1 MYSNNQIP
9 PLPLNQ
15 NQATQRRIE
24 HSGLRR
30 RMLCG
35 QWLQDLIDEIANHIP
50 ESRQAAWGVPDMS
63 SNIFK
68 ASVDALC
75 GLYVEPPTISVTE
88 AGGQTAEGLVGRE
101 GLVNDA
107 GLWSMMQKVQYYTL
121 GMNECMIRVDMT
133 DDGQGLLY
141 RIVTVDMVDAEASAG
156 DPSRPHTIKETRLRY
171 CHECNK
177 HEWTVDHLSIENP
190 QNPVYEIYTLNQNG
204 ERADD
209 VTEKYLGQQM
219 SGASYP
225 YRDSAGQPFL
235 PYSLYHA
242 EVHGPL
248 FDAYANRECV
258 MGALNAA
265 VLYTYFLHLCRD
277 CSHPQRYLMGATLAG
292 LDTFDNNLESRRQA
306 IASDPASILVFT
318 PDPDLQAG
326 QQPQIGQYQ
335 AGGDVGQM
343 LESITVYERR
353 ISSYMGINPADVQK
367 MSGDPRSGYAIAIS
381 RSSLRESQ
389 RKYAPSFRRADV
401 ETLEISAKISNRYL
415 GTSYPESGY
424 RVEYHAI
431 PLSPQESKEQRE
443 NMLALLAAGLISKVD
458 AMKILHPDFDDTD
471 ARRELLK
478 IQQDNLTF

>member
-1 MYSNNQIP
+1 MYKDTQIP
-9 PLPLNQ
+9 AMPMQP

-35 QWLQDLIDEIANHIP
+35 QWLQDLIDEISQHIP

-88 AGGQTAEGLVGRE
+88 TAGQSAEGIVGRE
-101 GLVNDA
+101 GLVNAA

-121 GMNECMIRVDMT
+121 GMNECFIRVDMT

-156 DPSRPHTIKETRLRY
+156 DPSRPHTIKEMRLRF
-171 CHECNK
+171 CHECKK
-177 HEWTVDHLSIENP
+177 HEWTVDHLSIKDP
-190 QNPVYEIYTLNQNG
+190 QNPIYEIYTVNQNG

-209 VTEKYLGQQM
+209 VTQKYLGQAQ
-219 SGASYP
+219 SGAAYP
-225 YRDSAGQPFL
+225 YRDSAGEPFL
-235 PYSLYHA
+235 PYSLYHS
-242 EVHGPL
+242 EIHGHL
-248 FDAYANRECV
+248 FDAYANREVV

-292 LDTFDNNLESRRQA
+292 LDTFDNNIEARRQA

-389 RKYAPSFRRADV
+389 RKYAPAFRRADV
-401 ETLEISAKISNRYL
+401 ETLEISAKISNRYMN
-415 GTSYPESGY
+415 TSYPETGY

-443 NMLALLAAGLISKVD
+443 NMLSLLQAGLISKVD

-471 ARRELLK
+471 AKRELLK
-478 IQQDNLTF
+478 IQNDNLSF

>member
-1 MYSNNQIP
+1 MYKDTQIP
-9 PLPLNQ
+9 AMPMQP

-35 QWLQDLIDEIANHIP
+35 QWLQDLIDEISQHIP

-88 AGGQTAEGLVGRE
+88 STGQSAEGLVGRE
-101 GLVNDA
+101 GHVNAA

-121 GMNECMIRVDMT
+121 GMNECFIRVDMT

-156 DPSRPHTIKETRLRY
+156 DPSRPHTIKEMRLRF

-177 HEWTVDHLSIENP
+177 HEWTVDHLSIKDP
-190 QNPVYEIYTLNQNG
+190 QNPVYEIYTVNQNG

-209 VTEKYLGQQM
+209 VTQKYLGQSM
-219 SGASYP
+219 TGAAYP
-225 YRDSAGQPFL
+225 YRDSAGAPFL
-235 PYSLYHA
+235 PYSLYHS
-242 EVHGPL
+242 EIHGHL
-248 FDAYANRECV
+248 FDAYANREVV

-292 LDTFDNNLESRRQA
+292 LDTFDNNIEARRQA
-306 IASDPASILVFT
+306 IASDSASILVFT

-353 ISSYMGINPADVQK
+353 ISTYMGINPADVQK

-389 RKYAPSFRRADV
+389 RKYAPAFRRADV
-401 ETLEISAKISNRYL
+401 ETLEISAKISNRYMN
-415 GTSYPESGY
+415 TSYPETGY

-443 NMLALLAAGLISKVD
+443 NMLALLASGLISKVD

-471 ARRELLK
+471 AKRELLK
-478 IQQDNLTF
+478 IQNDNLTF